1 MVAFTKELSDVLDR
15 STATQFMQ
23 CAPLM
28 AAVPGSVPPPLDQSP
43 WQQAVNGFMARVAA
57 DPSQVS
63 SARLGEDNTG
73 CSWSVCSTSVCTVL
87 VCSCCLSLS
96 LPLCLSF
103 KLRVEFLRLS

>member
-1 MVAFTKELSDVLDR
+1 MVAFTKELSDLLDR

-28 AAVPGSVPPPLDQSP
+28 AAVPGSVPPPLDESP

-63 SARLGEDNTG
+63 SARVGEDNTG
-73 CSWSVCSTSVCTVL
+73 CSWSACSTSFGTVL
-87 VCSCCLSLS
+87 VWSYSLFLS
-96 LPLCLSF
+96 LPLCPSLYS
-103 KLRVEFLRLS
+103 RVEFLRLS